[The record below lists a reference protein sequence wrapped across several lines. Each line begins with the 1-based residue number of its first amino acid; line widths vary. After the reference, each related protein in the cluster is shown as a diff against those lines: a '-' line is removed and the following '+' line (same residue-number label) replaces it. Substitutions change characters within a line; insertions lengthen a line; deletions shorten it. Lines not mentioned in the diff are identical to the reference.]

1 MKRTADLIFEMLK
14 PHTDVV
20 FMLPGGGACFLVD
33 ALGQSGIPYVPM
45 LHEQGAGMAACG
57 YAGIS
62 GKLGVCLVTSGPG
75 ATNAITACAAAW
87 CDSFPV
93 LFISGQTSF
102 STFNP
107 KVRTSGVQSV
117 NITPM
122 LQGQI
127 TKMAW
132 MPVNSDESIKCVHKM
147 IRLCLEARQG
157 PCWLDIPMDVQGE
170 VMDV

>member
-1 MKRTADLIFEMLK
+1 MKRTADVIFEILK

-20 FMLPGGGACFLVD
+20 FMLPGGGAMYLVD

-87 CDSFPV
+87 TDSFPV

-117 NITPM
+117 NIVPM
-122 LQGQI
+122 VETI
-127 TKMAW
+127 TKNAFQAYNAGSAINILKKFI
-132 MPVNSDESIKCVHKM
+132 P
-147 IRLCLEARQG
+147 LCLEARQG

-170 VMDV
+170 VCNV

>member
-1 MKRTADLIFEMLK
+1 MKRVADVIFEILK
-14 PHTDVV
+14 PHSDVV
-20 FMLPGGGACFLVD
+20 FMLPGGGAMYLVD

-93 LFISGQTSF
+93 LFISGQTSLN
-102 STFNP
+102 TFNP

-117 NITPM
+117 NIVPM
-122 LQGQI
+122 L
-127 TKMAW
+127 
-132 MPVNSDESIKCVHKM
+132 
-147 IRLCLEARQG
+147 
-157 PCWLDIPMDVQGE
+157 
-170 VMDV
+170 

>member
-20 FMLPGGGACFLVD
+20 FMLPGGGAMYLVD

-93 LFISGQTSF
+93 LFISGQTSKDTLIGR
-102 STFNP
+102 SGL
-107 KVRTSGVQSV
+107 RTMGVQQVDIISMV
-117 NITPM
+117 R
-122 LQGQI
+122 GI

-132 MPVNSDESIKCVHKM
+132 QAMNYDEVVKCVHKM
-147 IRLCLEARQG
+147 VAICTQARQG

-170 VMDV
+170 VI

>member
-1 MKRTADLIFEMLK
+1 MKRVADVIFEILK

-20 FMLPGGGACFLVD
+20 FMLPGGGAMYLVD

-93 LFISGQTSF
+93 LFISGQTS
-102 STFNP
+102 SDTLIGDSGL
-107 KVRTSGVQSV
+107 RTRGVQQV
-117 NITPM
+117 DIVPM
-122 LQGQI
+122 VETI
-127 TKMAW
+127 TKNAFQAYNAGSAINILKKFI
-132 MPVNSDESIKCVHKM
+132 P
-147 IRLCLEARQG
+147 LCLEARQG

-170 VMDV
+170 VME

>member
-1 MKRTADLIFEMLK
+1 MKRVADVIFEILK

-20 FMLPGGGACFLVD
+20 FMLPGGGAMYLVD

-57 YAGIS
+57 YNGIS

-93 LFISGQTSF
+93 LFISGQTSL

-117 NITPM
+117 NIVPM
-122 LQGQI
+122 VEHI
-127 TKMAW
+127 TKWARMVDSEYELISAL
-132 MPVNSDESIKCVHKM
+132 VRM
-147 IRLCLEARQG
+147 IDICLEARQG

-170 VMDV
+170 VME